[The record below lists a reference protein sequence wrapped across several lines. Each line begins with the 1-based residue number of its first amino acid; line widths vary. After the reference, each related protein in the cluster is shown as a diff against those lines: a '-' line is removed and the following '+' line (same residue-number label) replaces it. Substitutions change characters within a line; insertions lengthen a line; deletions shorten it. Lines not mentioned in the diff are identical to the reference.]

1 MNSEVRMAHEIS
13 RQFADEPPEHAV
25 ETLVSHVRKF
35 WAPAMISTLLA
46 EADRGAE
53 LDPIVAQA
61 VDRLR

>member
-1 MNSEVRMAHEIS
+1 MAHEIS

-25 ETLVSHVRKF
+25 ETVVSHIKMF

-53 LDPIVAQA
+53 LDPVVAQA